1 MRSPVGILSC
11 IVLGL
16 LKQPTKFNLHI
27 GSPKWKVQKKGN
39 AAACGLT
46 KKIWIIYKF
55 ELTQDFF
62 QDNQEHWL
70 YFIMLEKSLTLLLSP
85 RPNSQLAQ
93 QKASKTNEE
102 ILMPIMIKAL
112 QFSEITFTYKMLLVF
127 ILNKNGHIT

>member
-1 MRSPVGILSC
+1 M
-11 IVLGL
+11 
-16 LKQPTKFNLHI
+16 
-27 GSPKWKVQKKGN
+27 
-39 AAACGLT
+39 
-46 KKIWIIYKF
+46 IYKF
-55 ELTQDFF
+55 EFTQDFF